1 MPPEGCDVVE
11 TFTRKCS
18 WSERGGDSC
27 EDGDGTTRVTGGCG
41 FIPNPCR
48 VRLYTFADETKKRGK
63 QKRQDNAKEEEAAPV
78 QTLSPCSNAICQK
91 RGDHIHNDT
100 DDEKST
106 PAEAEVGDQ
115 AVKAETFPVQGVF
128 AFFAPVL

>member
-1 MPPEGCDVVE
+1 MRGRGRNDEGYW
-11 TFTRKCS
+11 RL
-18 WSERGGDSC
+18 
-27 EDGDGTTRVTGGCG
+27 RVH
-41 FIPNPCR
+41 PR

-63 QKRQDNAKEEEAAPV
+63 QKREYHKHTYGGEAAPAKA
-78 QTLSPCSNAICQK
+78 LSPHSNEQEVRKKC
-91 RGDHIHNDT
+91 GEHIHNNT
-100 DDEKST
+100 DGEKTT